1 MVMDSLI
8 IKQLIKSTFDIP
20 LQVTYPNG
28 NIETYNGN
36 NPHVKL
42 KLNKNFSVSELS
54 KDPSIV
60 LGEAVMDG
68 DIEIDG
74 SIQELILSAYRCGDS
89 FLRNSKFSK
98 LIPKQFHDKKHSK
111 SDIQKHYDIGNDFYK
126 LWLDDTMTYSC
137 AYFKHENDSLE
148 QTQLNKVH
156 HILNKLNAH
165 PGGKLLDIGCGW
177 GTLIITAA
185 KEYGL
190 NATGITLSEEQ
201 ASFITKRIKEEG
213 LENKVTVLIK
223 DYRDIHETYD
233 YITSVGMFEH
243 VGKENLSQYFQT
255 ISKRLNINGLAL
267 IHGITGQVG
276 GNHGSG
282 TNSWINKYIFPGG
295 YIPRLTE
302 NLNHIAS
309 AGLQIADLEP
319 LRRHYQKTLE
329 LWTKNFHNALPEVQ
343 KTHDKRFINMWDLYL
358 QSCAASFESGN
369 IDIFQYLLSKGVSKD
384 TMPMTRDYMYSAN

>member
-28 NIETYNGN
+28 NIETYNGS

-68 DIEIDG
+68 DIEIYG

-148 QTQLNKVH
+148 QAQLNKVH
-156 HILNKLNAH
+156 HILNKLNAQL
-165 PGGKLLDIGCGW
+165 GGKLLDIGCGW

-223 DYRDIHETYD
+223 DYRDIRETYD

>member
-28 NIETYNGN
+28 NIETYNGS

-60 LGEAVMDG
+60 LGEAVTDG
-68 DIEIDG
+68 DIEIYG

-148 QTQLNKVH
+148 QAQLNKVH
-156 HILNKLNAH
+156 HILNKLNAQ

-223 DYRDIHETYD
+223 DYRDIRETYD

-309 AGLQIADLEP
+309 AGLQIADLES

>member
-28 NIETYNGN
+28 NIETYNGS

-68 DIEIDG
+68 DIEIYG

-148 QTQLNKVH
+148 QAQLNKVH
-156 HILNKLNAH
+156 HILNKLNAQ

-201 ASFITKRIKEEG
+201 ASFITKRIKKEG

-223 DYRDIHETYD
+223 DYRDIRETYD

>member
-28 NIETYNGN
+28 NIETYNGS

-68 DIEIDG
+68 EIEIYG

-148 QTQLNKVH
+148 QAQLNKVH
-156 HILNKLNAH
+156 HILNKLNAQ

-223 DYRDIHETYD
+223 DYRDIRETYD

>member
-148 QTQLNKVH
+148 QAQLNKVH

-267 IHGITGQVG
+267 IHGITGQVS

>member
-20 LQVTYPNG
+20 IQVTYPNG
-28 NIETYNGN
+28 NIETYNGS

-68 DIEIDG
+68 DIEIYG

-148 QTQLNKVH
+148 QAQLNKVH
-156 HILNKLNAH
+156 HILNKLNAQ

-223 DYRDIHETYD
+223 DYRDIRETYD

>member
-28 NIETYNGN
+28 NIETYNGS

-148 QTQLNKVH
+148 QAQLNKVH
-156 HILNKLNAH
+156 HILNKLNAQ

-223 DYRDIHETYD
+223 DYRDIRETYD

>member
-54 KDPSIV
+54 KDTSIV

-148 QTQLNKVH
+148 QAQLNKVH

>member
-28 NIETYNGN
+28 NIETYNGS

-60 LGEAVMDG
+60 LGKAVMDG
-68 DIEIDG
+68 DIEIYG

-148 QTQLNKVH
+148 QAQLNKVH
-156 HILNKLNAH
+156 HILNKLNAQ

-223 DYRDIHETYD
+223 DYRDIRETYD

>member
-28 NIETYNGN
+28 NIETYNGS

-68 DIEIDG
+68 DIEIYG

-148 QTQLNKVH
+148 QAQLNKVH
-156 HILNKLNAH
+156 HILNKLNAQ

-201 ASFITKRIKEEG
+201 ASFITKRIKGEG

-223 DYRDIHETYD
+223 DYRDIRETYD

>member
-28 NIETYNGN
+28 NIETYNGS

-68 DIEIDG
+68 DIEIYG

-148 QTQLNKVH
+148 QAQLNKVH
-156 HILNKLNAH
+156 HILNKLNAQ

-223 DYRDIHETYD
+223 DYRDIRETYD

-358 QSCAASFESGN
+358 QSCASFESGN

>member
-28 NIETYNGN
+28 NIETYNGS

-68 DIEIDG
+68 DIEIYG

-148 QTQLNKVH
+148 QAQLNKVH
-156 HILNKLNAH
+156 HILNKLNAQS
-165 PGGKLLDIGCGW
+165 GGKLLDIGCGW

-223 DYRDIHETYD
+223 DYRDIRETYD

>member
-8 IKQLIKSTFDIP
+8 IKQLIKSTFDIT

-68 DIEIDG
+68 YIEIDG

-148 QTQLNKVH
+148 QAQLNKVH

>member
-28 NIETYNGN
+28 NIETYNGS

-68 DIEIDG
+68 DIEIYG

-148 QTQLNKVH
+148 QAQLNKVH
-156 HILNKLNAH
+156 HILNKLNAQ

-223 DYRDIHETYD
+223 DYRDIRETYD

-309 AGLQIADLEP
+309 AGLQIADLES

>member
-28 NIETYNGN
+28 NIETYNGS

-60 LGEAVMDG
+60 LGEAVMNG
-68 DIEIDG
+68 DIEIYG

-148 QTQLNKVH
+148 QAQLNKVH
-156 HILNKLNAH
+156 HILNKLNAQ

-223 DYRDIHETYD
+223 DYRDIRETYD

>member
-148 QTQLNKVH
+148 QAQLNKVH

-282 TNSWINKYIFPGG
+282 TNSWI
-295 YIPRLTE
+295 
-302 NLNHIAS
+302 
-309 AGLQIADLEP
+309 
-319 LRRHYQKTLE
+319 
-329 LWTKNFHNALPEVQ
+329 
-343 KTHDKRFINMWDLYL
+343 
-358 QSCAASFESGN
+358 
-369 IDIFQYLLSKGVSKD
+369 
-384 TMPMTRDYMYSAN
+384 

>member
-148 QTQLNKVH
+148 QAQLNKVH

-223 DYRDIHETYD
+223 DYRDIHEAYD

>member
-28 NIETYNGN
+28 NIETYNGS

-68 DIEIDG
+68 DIEIYG

-148 QTQLNKVH
+148 QAQLNKVH
-156 HILNKLNAH
+156 HILNKLNAQ

-223 DYRDIHETYD
+223 DYRDIRETYD

-358 QSCAASFESGN
+358 QSCAASFEPGN

>member
-8 IKQLIKSTFDIP
+8 IKQLIKSTFNIP

-28 NIETYNGN
+28 NIETYNGS

-68 DIEIDG
+68 DIEIYG

-148 QTQLNKVH
+148 QAQLNKVH
-156 HILNKLNAH
+156 HILNKLNAQ

-223 DYRDIHETYD
+223 DYRDIRETYD

>member
-28 NIETYNGN
+28 NIETYNGS

-68 DIEIDG
+68 DIEIYS

-148 QTQLNKVH
+148 QAQLNKVH
-156 HILNKLNAH
+156 HILNKLNAQ

-223 DYRDIHETYD
+223 DYRDIRETYD

>member
-28 NIETYNGN
+28 NIETYNGS

-68 DIEIDG
+68 DIEIYG

-148 QTQLNKVH
+148 QAQLNKVH
-156 HILNKLNAH
+156 HILNKLNAQ

-223 DYRDIHETYD
+223 DYRDIRETYD

-329 LWTKNFHNALPEVQ
+329 FWTKNFHNALPEVQ

>member
-28 NIETYNGN
+28 NIETYNGS

-68 DIEIDG
+68 DIEIYG

-148 QTQLNKVH
+148 QAQLNKVH
-156 HILNKLNAH
+156 HILNKLNAQ

-223 DYRDIHETYD
+223 DYRDIRETYD

-243 VGKENLSQYFQT
+243 VGKENLSQYFQI